1 MNRSNKH
8 THSKRWIRLF
18 YSILVNRFPALHARL
33 PCRLDCMPQVFGRF
47 FCYASLFPL
56 LIGLFRSFPLT
67 FGVVSYLVVHLAI
80 VSSQL
85 SFAVHHSVLLR
96 IQHFP
101 RRAILG
107 TSSILQPYRSIN
119 RITHS

>member
-1 MNRSNKH
+1 MPTELQAPGIWSFFLLCI
-8 THSKRWIRLF
+8 S
-18 YSILVNRFPALHARL
+18 FPTAH
-33 PCRLDCMPQVFGRF
+33 
-47 FCYASLFPL
+47 
-56 LIGLFRSFPLT
+56 GLFRSLPLT

-85 SFAVHHSVLLR
+85 SFAVHHPVLLR

>member
-8 THSKRWIRLF
+8 SHRQRWIRLF
-18 YSILVNRFPALHARL
+18 YSILVNRFPALHAPPMPTRL
-33 PCRLDCMPQVFGRF
+33 HAP
-47 FCYASLFPL
+47 
-56 LIGLFRSFPLT
+56 
-67 FGVVSYLVVHLAI
+67 VSYLVVHLAI